1 MNESMIG
8 HEMVLT
14 RYIYIYIGNS
24 NIRKKQPDIFISWG
38 NSSSA
43 EQTTLKGNFEFWV
56 LTRWYIGINEGVLTH
71 KTMFHEKYALPEHYK
86 WTGS

>member
-43 EQTTLKGNFEFWV
+43 EQTTLKGNFESAKGGQV
-56 LTRWYIGINEGVLTH
+56 LSVVPMIYRY
-71 KTMFHEKYALPEHYK
+71 
-86 WTGS
+86 